1 MAAPCSCACSL
12 TSQFLALQIA
22 EANAEVERKNE
33 ERRIESQRALGGLKT
48 QDYGSQSKK
57 VFTLKGVSGD
67 REEGPTE
74 QDSTGGGGLF
84 DSFRSQ
90 QQVTTLDA

>member
-1 MAAPCSCACSL
+1 MLIFCPLESP
-12 TSQFLALQIA
+12 ALQIV

-48 QDYGSQSKK
+48 QDYGSQSRKT
-57 VFTLKGVSGD
+57 FTLKGISAGSK
-67 REEGPTE
+67 EGQADQGSP
-74 QDSTGGGGLF
+74 GGGNLF